1 MMCELGNRSPGV
13 FLQAFEPLR
22 MPESTRRIIDKTV
35 QANKPATFAYDYFKI
50 TFIVAGYSFH
60 LLMSSACSQIQLK

>member
-13 FLQAFEPLR
+13 FLQAYEPLR

-35 QANKPATFAYDYFKI
+35 QANKPTTFAYDFYK
-50 TFIVAGYSFH
+50 
-60 LLMSSACSQIQLK
+60 